1 MDTERRS
8 NIALGLVLLLVGGWF
23 LASQFFPQLA
33 DLIPLEYQW
42 PWWVIGVGLLFLIM
56 AVVLRAPGMLVP
68 ASIIA
73 GIGAILYYQ
82 NSTGDWDSWAYAWAL
97 IPGFAGVGV
106 ILMGLFEGRF
116 LHGLKEGLGAIL
128 FSLFM
133 FGIFGAF
140 LGGPAVLSQLWP
152 ILLIGAGLWILLTG
166 MRKPRRPA
174 VEEPAKDIVDA

>member
-8 NIALGLVLLLVGGWF
+8 TTALGLVLLLVGGWF
-23 LASQFFPQLA
+23 LASQFFPQLE

-140 LGGPAVLSQLWP
+140 LGGPAILSQLWP
-152 ILLIGAGLWILLTG
+152 ILLIGAGLWILLSG
-166 MRKPRRPA
+166 RRRPPKPA
-174 VEEPAKDIVDA
+174 VEESAKDIVDA